1 MPLLNTITTP
11 YAEAFLQV
19 AESRN
24 EVDEVVTQA
33 KSILELWNTCP
44 EFSDA
49 MASPVLEVNQKKA
62 ALEKLFSNE
71 VTPSFLNLL
80 KLLADR
86 QRIGLLNSVLE
97 RLLEIYREQRN
108 IALATITSASALND
122 DQQSEL
128 LKKVQS
134 IAGTDNLEIDLKVDS
149 ELIGGFVVNVGSKV
163 IDASIAGQVRRLGL
177 ALAKVSQSFSD
188 FLPLFLPFHLPQ
200 LQLIPWFLYVP
211 TRSVQSLNS
220 RLLIT
225 ISQYL

>member
-24 EVDEVVTQA
+24 EVDEVITQA
-33 KSILELWNTCP
+33 KSILELWNDSP

-49 MASPVLEVNQKKA
+49 MSSPVLEVNQKKA
-62 ALEKLFSNE
+62 ALEKIFANE
-71 VTPSFLNLL
+71 VSPSFLNLL

-97 RLLEIYREQRN
+97 RLLEIYREQKN
-108 IALATITSASALND
+108 IALATITSASALNE

-177 ALAKVSQSFSD
+177 ALAKVS
-188 FLPLFLPFHLPQ
+188 
-200 LQLIPWFLYVP
+200 
-211 TRSVQSLNS
+211 
-220 RLLIT
+220 
-225 ISQYL
+225 